1 MKKTLGELTTH
12 LQNLC
17 NSGLAE
23 YEVGVKLLDGVY
35 NAGTIENCIVSS
47 DGKAKCIILIHAE
60 AVSE

>member
-1 MKKTLGELTTH
+1 MKKTLGELTAH
-12 LQNLC
+12 LQKLC
-17 NSGLAE
+17 DGGLAE

-35 NAGTIENCIVSS
+35 KAGTIENCIVSS